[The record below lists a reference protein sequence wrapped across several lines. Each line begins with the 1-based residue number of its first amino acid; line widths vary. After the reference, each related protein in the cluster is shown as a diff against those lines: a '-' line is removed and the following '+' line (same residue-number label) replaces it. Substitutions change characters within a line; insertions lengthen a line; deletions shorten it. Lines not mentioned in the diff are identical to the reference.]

1 MDWWIC
7 LHHHRHHHVYYEVVS
22 TILVVDSVGRLRIRT
37 MRQHACSVVVV
48 VVVVS
53 NPLRTTCFGAVFDTV
68 LVEIFDCCHCGS
80 CCRSS
85 VSLLFVSAHSLYEN
99 HISSEEGRTV
109 VVFAPSISSSVFCF
123 GKDSVFDRTMPP
135 SLSWDAQT
143 KHFENFEMRNQ
154 MIPFEDHQ
162 TWILFLL

>member
-1 MDWWIC
+1 MDWTC
-7 LHHHRHHHVYYEVVS
+7 YHLHHHHRVYYEVVS

-37 MRQHACSVVVV
+37 MRQHACSVVV

-123 GKDSVFDRTMPP
+123 GKDSVFDRTMPLA
-135 SLSWDAQT
+135 LSWDART
-143 KHFENFEMRNQ
+143 NWSENFEMHNQ
-154 MIPFEDHQ
+154 MMPFEEPQ
-162 TWILFLL
+162 TVMYFSW